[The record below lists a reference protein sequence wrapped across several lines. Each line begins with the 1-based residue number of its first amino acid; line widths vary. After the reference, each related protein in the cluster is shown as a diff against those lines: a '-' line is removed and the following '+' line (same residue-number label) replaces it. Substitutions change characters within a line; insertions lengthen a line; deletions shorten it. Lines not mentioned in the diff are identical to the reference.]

1 MKTQKIRGTVM
12 LLITA
17 MIWGSAFVAQSVGMK
32 HVGPFTFQTVRCL
45 IGSIV
50 LLPVIRILD
59 SRKKSVHSTHTPQ
72 NPKTLWKAGILCGI
86 LLCTASSLQQKGIMY
101 TTVGK
106 AGFITA
112 MYILLVPLIGCL
124 LGTKL
129 TKKLCISIAIAV
141 AGLYLLCM
149 SGSFSLSKG
158 DTYVILCAVFFSL
171 HILAVDH
178 FIDSVDGVK
187 LSCIQFL
194 ITAFISSVPMFLLE
208 SPNIHDICLAIEPI
222 LYTGILSCGV
232 AYTLQIL
239 GQQYTEPTVASL
251 LMSLESV
258 FSLLFGML
266 ILHEFP
272 SSREAA
278 GCILMFTAIILVQL
292 PDRVK

>member
-1 MKTQKIRGTVM
+1 MKTNKIRGNVM

-17 MIWGSAFVAQSVGMK
+17 MIWGSAFTAQSIAMN
-32 HVGPFTFQTVRCL
+32 HVGPFTFQTIRCL
-45 IGSIV
+45 LGSIV
-50 LLPVIRILD
+50 LLPVIRLLG
-59 SRKKSVHSTHTPQ
+59 SHKKMVTNAPKE

-124 LGTKL
+124 FGTKL
-129 TKKLCISIAIAV
+129 TKRLCICIAMAV
-141 AGLYLLCM
+141 GGLYLLCM
-149 SGSFSLSKG
+149 NGSFSLSKG

-171 HILAVDH
+171 HILVVDH
-178 FIDSVDGVK
+178 FIDFVDGVK

-194 ITAFISSVPMFLLE
+194 VTTVISSIPMFVLE
-208 SPNIHDICLAIEPI
+208 SPDIHGILLAGVPI
-222 LYTGILSCGV
+222 LYAGILSCGV

-239 GQQYTEPTVASL
+239 GQKYTEPTVASL
-251 LMSLESV
+251 IMSLESV
-258 FSLLFGML
+258 FSLLSGIL
-266 ILHEFP
+266 ILHQFP
-272 SSREAA
+272 SSREVV

-292 PDRVK
+292 PERVK